1 MRKILATLL
10 VLLLLPLHAG
20 ALVLPY
26 GADTVLSVLEMTAAQ
41 RALAEFLYTPLF
53 NMETRI
59 ELPKGTPYKDV
70 STAMVCL
77 MQDYPELFHL
87 GKDYVIGYYRDA
99 PETAV
104 WLEPT
109 YRMSAEEAATARAAL
124 YTQAYLIA
132 AAAPDAEAL
141 HDQLCA
147 LVTYGGNTEM
157 RHTAVGALLEGQ
169 ATCEGYAQAM
179 TLLYRMKGI
188 PCGVI
193 TGTASD
199 ASGISERHSWCI
211 ADIDGYS
218 LIDPT
223 WNDQDTL
230 GLNTHWYY
238 GLSTGQMAADHIPDE
253 GQSIPLC
260 DAHANWHDRH
270 GYIVSGL
277 KNADAAI
284 RRLVQG
290 EMINLRIPDRTMY
303 IALTDDLPVW
313 LEHYNE
319 RNPDAAFYGAYSLTK
334 CDTQMCLILRRA
346 E

>member
-1 MRKILATLL
+1 MRKILVFLL
-10 VLLLLPLHAG
+10 LLLLPLQAD
-20 ALVLPY
+20 ALMLPY
-26 GADTVLSVLEMTAAQ
+26 EADTVLSVLEMTDDQ
-41 RALAEFLYTPLF
+41 RALADFLYTPVF

-59 ELPKGTPYKDV
+59 DLPKGTPYKDV
-70 STAMVCL
+70 SAAMTCL

-87 GKDYVIGYYRDA
+87 GKDYTIGYYRDA

-109 YRMSAEEAATARAAL
+109 YRMSADEAAQARAVL
-124 YTQAYLIA
+124 YAQAYLIA
-132 AAAPDAEAL
+132 DACPDAEAL

-147 LVTYGGNTEM
+147 LVTYGGDTEL
-157 RHTAVGALLEGQ
+157 RHTAVGALLEGT

-179 TLLYRMKGI
+179 TLLYRMKGV

-193 TGTASD
+193 TGTATD

-223 WNDQDTL
+223 WNDQDAL

-238 GLSTGQMAADHIPDE
+238 GLSTGQMAADHTPDA
-253 GQSIPLC
+253 GQAVPLC

-270 GYIVSGL
+270 GYIVSS
-277 KNADAAI
+277 ADKADTFI
-284 RRLVQG
+284 RRLVAG
-290 EMINLRIPDRTMY
+290 ETINLRTDDLTMY
-303 IALTDDLPVW
+303 TALTDDLSTW

-319 RNPDAAFYGAYSLTK
+319 RNPDAPFYGAYSLTK
-334 CDTQMCLILRRA
+334 CDAQTCIILQRA